1 MPGLMDFLEPFAT
14 GYLETKITGQEK
26 RAEYIQKQ
34 NELSDAK
41 LAEIAKNRAIQLD
54 NLEIENDN
62 LEKIRQKE
70 EEQLLK
76 QHGDMNP
83 AVLKYLQD
91 QNYFYDKATWTAFSE
106 EFKKEAGGSDKWY
119 QQEVVGSGGTSWQ
132 DMMADQLNK
141 SFNTEDAKNA
151 VDLPT
156 NTKNLVMDFSVKDQ
170 PFNLLNAKS
179 LNPTAIIEYNQSLQ
193 NLQEGK
199 LDFDIKTFTKNMNEA
214 TKEDT
219 IALLK
224 EDLRGTTLNNNAQV
238 ITNRITSETELDEI
252 ALIKNAK
259 QIQEQKLKMVTWDA
273 DNKNTIGNLEID
285 IRNQN
290 KELNELAIKSAT
302 YDLETQPAKDFI
314 DMQNS
319 QADLLSKNINNSS
332 LRQKNTLIINQLET
346 NIRNVEQ
353 QMGIVESSK
362 DLNLEKLKLNV
373 ANLKIENAMDELM
386 LEAQPEINVLKLQKM
401 QLDITAKE
409 IENGTAGDIA
419 KETLENIKKRNAQL
433 EQNIGSFDEE
443 QKLAFE
449 LQQKRIEK
457 IEKELKEGPTVKMYD
472 EPKLSKQIIDYVNT
486 AIGVPSKGSNAVTGT
501 IWAMDEMKAPW
512 IKSTLNNVTAEANTV
527 VKDYFTQIKE
537 GTLVNKQVEQIDI
550 NNVTNRVLAQN
561 LSKQFTKSNQDG
573 LKYIS
578 TAYKNE
584 TGKDLNDNQIA
595 EITQAIL
602 ELHKNEN
609 ISENTK
615 LLREYKIPRNTG
627 IFTTTSVEG
636 KINNTSENPWKSNML
651 NIINKFKG
659 GSFKVEDDIR

>member
-14 GYLETKITGQEK
+14 GYLETKIAGQEK

-70 EEQLLK
+70 ETQLLK

-156 NTKNLVMDFSVKDQ
+156 NTKNLVMDFSVENQ

-238 ITNRITSETELDEI
+238 ITNRITSTTELDEI

-386 LEAQPEINVLKLQKM
+386 LESQPEINVLKLQKM

-651 NIINKFKG
+651 NIIDLFNG
-659 GSFKVEDDIR
+659 GSFKEKDDIR

>member
-83 AVLKYLQD
+83 VVLKYLQD

-156 NTKNLVMDFSVKDQ
+156 NTKNLVMDFSVENQ

-651 NIINKFKG
+651 NIIDLFNG
-659 GSFKVEDDIR
+659 GSFKEKDDIR

>member
-1 MPGLMDFLEPFAT
+1 MPGLMDFLEPFTT
-14 GYLETKITGQEK
+14 GYLETKIAGQEK
-26 RAEYIQKQ
+26 RAEFIQKQ
-34 NELSDAK
+34 DELADAN
-41 LAEIAKNRAIQLD
+41 LAAIAKNRAIQLD
-54 NLEIENDN
+54 NLQIENDN
-62 LEKIRQKE
+62 LETIRKNE

-83 AVLKYLQD
+83 VVLKYLQD

-119 QQEVVGSGGTSWQ
+119 QQEVVGSGGISWQ

-141 SFNTEDAKNA
+141 SFNTDDAKNA

-193 NLQEGK
+193 NLEEGK
-199 LDFDIKTFTKNMNEA
+199 IDFDIKTFTRDMNEA

-219 IALLK
+219 IELLK
-224 EDLRGTTLNNNAQV
+224 EDLRGATLTNNAKV
-238 ITNRITSETELDEI
+238 ITNRITSATELDEI

-273 DNKNTIGNLEID
+273 DNKNTIGNLSID
-285 IRNQN
+285 IQNQN
-290 KELNELAIKSAT
+290 KELNDLAIKSAT
-302 YDLETQPAKDFI
+302 YDLETQPSKDFV
-314 DMQNS
+314 DNQLK

-332 LRQKNTLIINQLET
+332 LRQKNTLIINQLKT
-346 NIRNVEQ
+346 NIKNVEQ
-353 QMGIVESSK
+353 QMGIVEASK

-373 ANLKIENAMDELM
+373 KNLEIENAMDELM
-386 LEAQPEINVLKLQKM
+386 LDNQPQINVLKLQKI
-401 QLDITAKE
+401 QLDIAAQE

-419 KETLENIKKRNAQL
+419 KETLENIKKRNAKL

-457 IEKELKEGPTVKMYD
+457 IEKELAEDSPVKMYD
-472 EPKLSKQIIDYVNT
+472 EPKLSKQIIDYANES
-486 AIGVPSKGSNAVTGT
+486 IGVPSKGSSPVTGT
-501 IWAMDEMKAPW
+501 IWAIDEMKIPW
-512 IKSTLNNVTAEANTV
+512 IKPTLNTVTAETNRV

-550 NNVTNRVLAQN
+550 NNVTNRILAQN
-561 LSKQFTKSNQDG
+561 LSKQFSKSNTDG
-573 LKYIS
+573 LNFVKTS
-578 TAYKNE
+578 YKNS
-584 TGKDLNDNQIA
+584 TGKDLSDNQIA

-602 ELHKNEN
+602 ELHLNEN
-609 ISENTK
+609 ISDNTK
-615 LLREYKIPRNTG
+615 LLTKYKIPKNTG
-627 IFTTTSVEG
+627 IFTATSPTGE
-636 KINNTSENPWKSNML
+636 INNTTKNPWKSNML

>member
-26 RAEYIQKQ
+26 RAEAIQKQ
-34 NELSDAK
+34 NELADAK

-54 NLEIENDN
+54 NLQIESDN
-62 LEKIRQKE
+62 LETIRKNE

-83 AVLKYLQD
+83 VVLKYLQD

-106 EFKKEAGGSDKWY
+106 EFKKQAGGSDKWY

-141 SFNTEDAKNA
+141 SFNTDDAKDA

-156 NTKNLVMDFSVKDQ
+156 NTKNLVMDFSVQDQ

-179 LNPTAIIEYNQSLQ
+179 LSPTAILEYNQSLQ
-193 NLQEGK
+193 NLEEGK

-224 EDLRGTTLNNNAQV
+224 EDLRGATLNNNVQV

-273 DNKNTIGNLEID
+273 DNKNTIGNLSID
-285 IRNQN
+285 IQNQN
-290 KELNELAIKSAT
+290 KELNDLAIKSAT
-302 YDLETQPAKDFI
+302 YDLEKQPSKDFV
-314 DMQNS
+314 DNQLK

-332 LRQKNTLIINQLET
+332 LRQKNTLIINQLKT
-346 NIRNVEQ
+346 NIKNVEQ
-353 QMGIVESSK
+353 QMGIVEASK

-373 ANLKIENAMDELM
+373 KNLEIENAMDELM
-386 LEAQPEINVLKLQKM
+386 LKNQPQINVFKLQKI
-401 QLDITAKE
+401 QLDIAAQE
-409 IENGTAGDIA
+409 IENGTAGEINTA
-419 KETLENIKKRNAQL
+419 TLENIKKRNAQL

-457 IEKELKEGPTVKMYD
+457 IEKELNEGPTVKMYD
-472 EPKLSKQIIDYVNT
+472 EKKLTDAITNSVNSS
-486 AIGVPSKGSNAVTGT
+486 IGVPRKGATMEGI
-501 IWAMDEMKAPW
+501 IWDIDSMKSTW
-512 IKSTLNNVTAEANTV
+512 IKPMLNDVSTKVNSS
-527 VKDYFTQIKE
+527 VKEYFTQIKD

-550 NNVTNRVLAQN
+550 NNITNRILGQE
-561 LSKQFTKSNQDG
+561 LLKQFKKSNTDG
-573 LKYIS
+573 LQIVKE
-578 TAYKNE
+578 AYDKN
-584 TGKDLNDNQIA
+584 LNDTQIA
-595 EITQAIL
+595 EITKAIF

-609 ISENTK
+609 ISDNQK
-615 LLREYKIPRNTG
+615 ILLKYNVNKESG
-627 IFTTTSVEG
+627 IFKQTSVDG
-636 KINNTSENPWKSNML
+636 GSVNSNKNPWNQSMLTLINNYNKGQGFSSEN
-651 NIINKFKG
+651 
-659 GSFKVEDDIR
+659 DIR